1 MGDVPR
7 KGGYR
12 KPLTG
17 SLGAV
22 SGASRFLNRSRA
34 QFSDQSLHD
43 AIEKRFVGR
52 LVDDYGIA
60 QPEAPGQ
67 FARRAGDDVLAR
79 AVECEQVARSARSHE
94 NELARPALV
103 GIAVVAELE
112 KMKNEPTLF
121 GPRTFTSELHHQNQ
135 TKYLV
140 ADTEKGKPA
149 IIDSW
154 TISEPIPLDALL
166 K

>member
-1 MGDVPR
+1 
-7 KGGYR
+7 
-12 KPLTG
+12 
-17 SLGAV
+17 
-22 SGASRFLNRSRA
+22 
-34 QFSDQSLHD
+34 
-43 AIEKRFVGR
+43 
-52 LVDDYGIA
+52 
-60 QPEAPGQ
+60 
-67 FARRAGDDVLAR
+67 
-79 AVECEQVARSARSHE
+79 
-94 NELARPALV
+94 
-103 GIAVVAELE
+103 
-112 KMKNEPTLF
+112 MKNEPTLF